1 MGGERGG
8 WRGADPEPRRLS
20 NHCLYWFLRRIPG
33 KPLAFLC
40 KPPKVKICHI
50 LSLSLSLPK
59 RKSSLAGRRDDA
71 RSLAAEQHVLKGG
84 EGRGSPIKHSAMPLH
99 PAANTLRLFFFL
111 YSCFFT
117 LQKLGSQTWNGTLKT
132 SHDHKSGEA
141 IWFPSTQAMIYASC
155 FQE

>member
-50 LSLSLSLPK
+50 LSLSLSLPE
-59 RKSSLAGRRDDA
+59 RKSSFAGRRDDA

-84 EGRGSPIKHSAMPLH
+84 EGRGSPQTHCACV
-99 PAANTLRLFFFL
+99 FFFFFM

-132 SHDHKSGEA
+132 SHDHKSVEA